1 MWFSVA
7 LLSCQHL
14 VLSVFWMLAS
24 LIGMKWYQPV
34 LICISLPNDIWCW
47 ASTNMLICHLSSLV
61 SCLSRPF
68 LIFNH
73 VLFSYCWV
81 LRFLCTFWTTL
92 FFFNQICFSKLFS
105 IHLWLVLFSFQ
116 CCCYCFFFFFPEQV
130 LIWMKY
136 VFSL

>member
-1 MWFSVA
+1 MWFSVV

-14 VLSVFWMLAS
+14 VLSVFWILAS

-34 LICISLPNDIWCW
+34 LICISLPNDIRCW
-47 ASTNMLICHLSSLV
+47 ASTSMLICHLSSLV

-81 LRFLCTFWTTL
+81 LRFLCTFWTTR
-92 FFFNQICFSKLFS
+92 FFFYQTCCLELLFLVLCIYIIFLAGFSKDEGNQF
-105 IHLWLVLFSFQ
+105 FSFHSSP
-116 CCCYCFFFFFPEQV
+116 FTSF
-130 LIWMKY
+130 K
-136 VFSL
+136 